1 VRECEREELLG
12 VFSILGEERERERE
26 REREKEP
33 CSSSKIV

>member
-26 REREKEP
+26 REKEP